1 MKKMIKR
8 SLMLLLSLQP
18 VTSVAEDVTRNLQV
32 NGFATASAAW
42 LDNDQGG
49 EYTQDAY
56 GNPGH
61 TEKPDFGKES
71 VAGLQINYRIDDR
84 SNVVTQLLSEGRNE
98 FQTRAEWA
106 YISRELNDNLRLR
119 AGRFALPFF
128 LYSETLHVGQSYPWA
143 RLPVETYANVP
154 ITNFNGV
161 DLIASYPVGDW
172 NLSMQALA
180 GSTNVTLKMN
190 GMSVE
195 GRLRNVA
202 GLNLTLTGGDL
213 LLRAGYTRGDTD
225 ITLPPAIP

>member
-1 MKKMIKR
+1 
-8 SLMLLLSLQP
+8 
-18 VTSVAEDVTRNLQV
+18 V